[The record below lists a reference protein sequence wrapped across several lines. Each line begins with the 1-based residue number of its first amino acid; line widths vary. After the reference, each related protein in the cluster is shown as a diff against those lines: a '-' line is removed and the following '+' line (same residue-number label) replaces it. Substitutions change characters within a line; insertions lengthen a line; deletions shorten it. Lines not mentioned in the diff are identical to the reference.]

1 MRLTRRASLAAA
13 LAAPAAISPA
23 GAQTY
28 PDRSVRVIIPYSAG
42 GVADTIARTIQ
53 PKMAEHLG
61 QSVVVENR
69 TGASGAI
76 AAAALAQS
84 APDGHTF
91 MMEGATFATL
101 PLVSRSLPVDYE
113 TAFIPVAQV
122 TSQPYYLAVHQN
134 FPAED
139 FAGFLAAARARPGVI
154 TYGTPGHAHIGH
166 FMGELIQLKSGIRL
180 EHIPYRGGA
189 DASRE
194 VGAGR
199 IDAAI
204 ISHSSLIPALQAN
217 RARLIAVTSAER
229 RPLTPETPAIAEIL
243 PGYDLVSWTGFF
255 APAGTPS
262 AILTRFTQALHHAI
276 ADAPT
281 RERLIAGG
289 NDPILSDAAAY
300 AALIRRD
307 RAVARDIVANAPGL
321 RG

>member
-1 MRLTRRASLAAA
+1 MRLTRRASMLAA
-13 LAAPAAISPA
+13 LATPTL
-23 GAQTY
+23 AQTY
-28 PDRSVRVIIPYSAG
+28 PERAIRLIIPYSAG

-61 QSVVVENR
+61 QSLVVENR

-91 MMEGATFATL
+91 MLEGATFATL

-113 TAFIPVAQV
+113 TAFTPVAQV

-139 FAGFLAAARARPGVI
+139 FQGFLAAARARPGQI

-166 FMGELIQLKSGIRL
+166 FMGELIQLRAGVRL

-189 DASRE
+189 DAARE
-194 VGAGR
+194 VGTGR

-229 RPLTPETPAIAEIL
+229 RPLTPQTPAISEIL

-255 APAGTPS
+255 APSGSPPA
-262 AILTRFTQALHHAI
+262 ALARFTQALHHAI
-276 ADAPT
+276 QDPTT
-281 RERLIAGG
+281 RERLIAVG
-289 NDPILSDAAAY
+289 NDPILSDGPTY
-300 AALIRRD
+300 AALINRD
-307 RAVARDIVANAPGL
+307 RAVARDILAHAPGL

>member
-13 LAAPAAISPA
+13 LATPAL
-23 GAQTY
+23 AQTY
-28 PDRSVRVIIPYSAG
+28 PERPIRLIIPYSAG

-61 QSVVVENR
+61 QSLVVENR

-91 MMEGATFATL
+91 MLEGATFATL

-113 TAFIPVAQV
+113 TAFTPVAQV

-139 FAGFLAAARARPGVI
+139 FQGFLAAARARPGQI

-166 FMGELIQLKSGIRL
+166 FMGELIQLRAGVRL

-189 DASRE
+189 DAARE
-194 VGAGR
+194 VATGR

-229 RPLTPETPAIAEIL
+229 RPLTPHTQAISEIL
-243 PGYDLVSWTGFF
+243 HGYDLVSWTGFF
-255 APAGTPS
+255 APAGSP
-262 AILTRFTQALHHAI
+262 AAALARFTQALHHAI
-276 ADAPT
+276 QDPTT

-289 NDPILSDAAAY
+289 NDPILSDGPAY
-300 AALIRRD
+300 AALINRD
-307 RAVARDIVANAPGL
+307 RAVARDILAHAPGL
-321 RG
+321 RS

>member
-1 MRLTRRASLAAA
+1 MRLTRRASILAA
-13 LAAPAAISPA
+13 LATPAL
-23 GAQTY
+23 AQTY
-28 PDRSVRVIIPYSAG
+28 PERPIRLIIPYSAG

-61 QSVVVENR
+61 QSLVVENR

-91 MMEGATFATL
+91 MLEGATFATL

-113 TAFIPVAQV
+113 TAFTPVAQV

-139 FAGFLAAARARPGVI
+139 FQGFLAAARARPGQI

-166 FMGELIQLKSGIRL
+166 FMGELIQLRAGIRL

-189 DASRE
+189 DAARE
-194 VGAGR
+194 VGTGR

-204 ISHSSLIPALQAN
+204 ISGSSPSPAPSAGPSRRKPRQSAKFSPAMIWSPGPDFSPPPAAPPRRSPASPKHCTTRFKTPQ
-217 RARLIAVTSAER
+217 RASASSPAATTPSSPMAPPMR
-229 RPLTPETPAIAEIL
+229 RSSPETARWRATSWPMRRGCGDDESIIRSN
-243 PGYDLVSWTGFF
+243 GLV
-255 APAGTPS
+255 
-262 AILTRFTQALHHAI
+262 
-276 ADAPT
+276 
-281 RERLIAGG
+281 
-289 NDPILSDAAAY
+289 
-300 AALIRRD
+300 
-307 RAVARDIVANAPGL
+307 
-321 RG
+321 

>member
-1 MRLTRRASLAAA
+1 MRLTRRASILATLATPA
-13 LAAPAAISPA
+13 L
-23 GAQTY
+23 AQTY
-28 PDRSVRVIIPYSAG
+28 PERAIRLIIPYSAG

-61 QSVVVENR
+61 QSLVVENR

-84 APDGHTF
+84 APDGHSF
-91 MMEGATFATL
+91 MLEGATFATL

-113 TAFIPVAQV
+113 TAFTPVAQV

-139 FAGFLAAARARPGVI
+139 FQGFLAAARARPGQI

-166 FMGELIQLKSGIRL
+166 FMGELIQLRAGIRL

-189 DASRE
+189 DAARE
-194 VGAGR
+194 VGTGR

-229 RPLTPETPAIAEIL
+229 RPLTPQTPAISEIL

-255 APAGTPS
+255 APAGSPP
-262 AILTRFTQALHHAI
+262 AALARFTQALHHAI
-276 ADAPT
+276 KDPTT

-289 NDPILSDAAAY
+289 NDPILSDGPTY
-300 AALIRRD
+300 AALISRD
-307 RAVARDIVANAPGL
+307 RAVARDILAHAPGL

>member
-1 MRLTRRASLAAA
+1 MRMTRRTALLAT
-13 LAAPAAISPA
+13 LAAPAL
-23 GAQTY
+23 AQGY
-28 PDRSVRVIIPYSAG
+28 PDRAIRVIVPYSAG

-53 PKMAEHLG
+53 PKLAEHLG

-76 AAAALAQS
+76 AAGVVAQA
-84 APDGHTF
+84 APDGHTLLL
-91 MMEGATFATL
+91 EGATFATL

-113 TAFIPVAQV
+113 AAFIPVAQV
-122 TSQPYYLAVHQN
+122 TSQPYYLAVHQT

-139 FAGFLAAARARPGVI
+139 LAGFLAAARARPGRI

-166 FMGELIQLKSGIRL
+166 FMGELIQLLAGIRL

-229 RPLTPETPAIAEIL
+229 RPLTPETPALSETL

-255 APAGTPS
+255 APAGTAPGV
-262 AILTRFTQALHHAI
+262 LGRFTQALHHAI
-276 ADAPT
+276 GDPMT

-289 NDPILSDAAAY
+289 NDPVISDSAAY
-300 AALIRRD
+300 TALIGRD
-307 RAVARDIVANAPGL
+307 RAVARGILERVPSL

>member
-1 MRLTRRASLAAA
+1 MRLTRRTGLLAALSTPV
-13 LAAPAAISPA
+13 LAQS
-23 GAQTY
+23 Y
-28 PDRSVRVIIPYSAG
+28 PDRAIRVIIPYSAG

-61 QSVVVENR
+61 QSLVVENR

-76 AAAALAQS
+76 AAAALAQA
-84 APDGHTF
+84 APDGHTY
-91 MMEGATFATL
+91 MLEGATFATL

-113 TAFIPVAQV
+113 TAFTPVAQV
-122 TSQPYYLAVHQN
+122 TSQPYYLAVRQN

-166 FMGELIQLKSGIRL
+166 FMGELIQLLADVRL

-189 DASRE
+189 DAARE

-217 RARLIAVTSAER
+217 RARLIAVTSAAR
-229 RPLTPETPAIAEIL
+229 RPLTPETPAISEAL

-255 APAGTPS
+255 APAGTPGP
-262 AILTRFTQALHHAI
+262 AMARFTQALHHAI
-276 ADAPT
+276 GDATT

-289 NDPILSDAAAY
+289 NDPVISDSAAY
-300 AALIRRD
+300 SALIARD
-307 RAVARDIVANAPGL
+307 RAVARSIVERAPGL

>member
-1 MRLTRRASLAAA
+1 MRLTRRASMLAA
-13 LAAPAAISPA
+13 LATPTL
-23 GAQTY
+23 AQTY
-28 PDRSVRVIIPYSAG
+28 PERAIRLIIPYSAG

-61 QSVVVENR
+61 QSLVVENR

-91 MMEGATFATL
+91 MLEGATFATL

-113 TAFIPVAQV
+113 TAFTPVAQV

-139 FAGFLAAARARPGVI
+139 FQGFLAAARARPGQI

-166 FMGELIQLKSGIRL
+166 FMGELIQLRAGVRL

-189 DASRE
+189 DAARE
-194 VGAGR
+194 VGTGR

-229 RPLTPETPAIAEIL
+229 RPLTPQTPAISEIL

-255 APAGTPS
+255 APSGSPPA
-262 AILTRFTQALHHAI
+262 ALARFTQALHHAI
-276 ADAPT
+276 QDPTT

-289 NDPILSDAAAY
+289 NDPILSDGPTY
-300 AALIRRD
+300 AALINRD
-307 RAVARDIVANAPGL
+307 RAVARDILAHAPGL